1 MSENQSSSCE
11 RGMEK
16 YFFRAS
22 AADFR
27 KIPGEPIVYWVSNA
41 FLNIF
46 DTSETLGNKT
56 KARQGLA
63 TGDNSIFAR
72 LWHEV
77 SLTSFSTQASS
88 CAETKKLKNKWFPY
102 NKGGGFRKWAG
113 FQHLVVNWE
122 SGGQEIAKSGMTSF
136 RGKDFY
142 FKEGLTWSDVAS
154 GDFSC
159 R

>member
-1 MSENQSSSCE
+1 MSQQQNND
-11 RGMEK
+11 MHK
-16 YFFRAS
+16 YFYHAS
-22 AADFR
+22 AADFG
-27 KIPGEPIVYWVSNA
+27 KIPGSPVAYW
-41 FLNIF
+41 
-46 DTSETLGNKT
+46 
-56 KARQGLA
+56 
-63 TGDNSIFAR
+63 
-72 LWHEV
+72 
-77 SLTSFSTQASS
+77 AS
-88 CAETKKLKNKWFPY
+88 KKLKESFDSEFNVDRLAPPRIGMMTTDNERFLRCWSEISFDKIGFGFDSIDAAIKSSYKWFPY